1 MQISAATTT
10 MPSRASEPSAPSA
23 PVSDVPVQRADPVS
37 VRRVAALLTM
47 LENKPE
53 IRPEVVARGRA
64 LASDLSYP
72 PPDVI
77 SKLADLI
84 VGDVP

>member
-1 MQISAATTT
+1 MQISAAINT

-23 PVSDVPVQRADPVS
+23 SVSDAPAQPVDPVA

-53 IRPEVVARGRA
+53 IRSEVVARGRA
-64 LASDLSYP
+64 LASDPNYP

-77 SKLADLI
+77 SKLADL
-84 VGDVP
+84 VVSE

>member
-1 MQISAATTT
+1 MQISAANNT
-10 MPSRASEPSAPSA
+10 MPSRATEPSAPSA
-23 PVSDVPVQRADPVS
+23 PVFDAPAQPADPVS

-53 IRPEVVARGRA
+53 IRAEVVARGRA
-64 LASDLSYP
+64 LASDPNYP

-77 SKLADLI
+77 SKLAGL
-84 VGDVP
+84 VASNVK

>member
-1 MQISAATTT
+1 MQISAAINT

-23 PVSDVPVQRADPVS
+23 SVSDVPAKPADPVA

-53 IRPEVVARGRA
+53 IRAEVVARGRA
-64 LASDLSYP
+64 LASDPNYP

-77 SKLADLI
+77 SKLADL
-84 VGDVP
+84 VASHVK

>member
-1 MQISAATTT
+1 MQISAAINT
-10 MPSRASEPSAPSA
+10 MSSRASELSAPSPLVSEA
-23 PVSDVPVQRADPVS
+23 PAQPVDPVA

-53 IRPEVVARGRA
+53 IRSEVVARGRA
-64 LASDLSYP
+64 LASDPSYP

-77 SKLADLI
+77 SKLADL
-84 VGDVP
+84 VVSE